1 MDILWGTF
9 VNAGAVIIGC
19 LAGVLLPRMPDRIR
33 DIIMQGLGLAILFL
47 GISMGIKTGN
57 FIFVI
62 ISLAAGGATGEMLRL
77 DMRLQRAGEHL
88 QEAVKKMAPGNTSTV
103 AEGFVTAT
111 LLFCVGAM
119 AVLGAIDSGLRGDH
133 TILYTKSLLDGISAM
148 LLTTMLGFGVIFSAG
163 ALLLYQG
170 AIALSAKLITS
181 FLSAAELEAV
191 VTEVSAVGGIL
202 IAGIGIS
209 MLQIKKI
216 NVVNLLPSIFIITGL
231 VLVSKKFYIVF

>member
-1 MDILWGTF
+1 MTALWGTF
-9 VNAGAVIIGC
+9 INAAAVILGC
-19 LAGVLLPRMPDRIR
+19 LAGMFLPQMPERMRSV
-33 DIIMQGLGLAILFL
+33 IMQGLGLAILFL

-62 ISLAAGGATGEMLRL
+62 ISLAAGGAVGEILKM
-77 DMRLQRAGEHL
+77 DMRLQSAGEWL
-88 QEAVKKMAPGNTSTV
+88 ESAVKKMSRRSGNNV

-163 ALLLYQG
+163 VLFLYQG
-170 AIALSAKLITS
+170 AIALSAKFITS
-181 FLSAAELEAV
+181 FLSATELDTV
-191 VTEVSAVGGIL
+191 ITEVSAVGGIL
-202 IAGIGIS
+202 IAGIGINV
-209 MLQIKKI
+209 LQIKKI
-216 NVVNLLPSIFIITGL
+216 NIVNLLPSIFIVAGL
-231 VLVSKKFYIVF
+231 ALINW